1 MSSDRDVTRIVRSWL
16 DEGVTQ
22 LPDRVLDA
30 VLDQV
35 PATPQRRAWWLARRF
50 PIMNSNAFR
59 YGLAAVAVVVIALL
73 GITFLPFSNIGD
85 RPAPTAS
92 QIPSPSP
99 TPSVM
104 PAGNLE
110 PGTYTVRVGS
120 FTRRSF
126 TVTVP
131 AGWSHEDNFVAKG
144 NVWDGNGVTF
154 ATWIV
159 SHIYT
164 DSCQHEGSL
173 RQVGSA
179 ELADALAEQT
189 GHETSGPTDVTLG
202 GYPATRLEFSV
213 SADFDASACDGSLIR
228 LWPDAGPNENYGLPI
243 YPGQTTT
250 VYVVDLAGEAM
261 LVVAVRKEG
270 SSASDVAELQKIV
283 DSIRFERFD

>member
-30 VLDQV
+30 VLDRV
-35 PATPQRRAWWLARRF
+35 PATPQRRAWWPARRF
-50 PIMNSNAFR
+50 LTLNATFR
-59 YGLAAVAVVVIALL
+59 YGIAAVAVAVAAIV
-73 GITFLPFSNIGD
+73 GFSLINNQVGD
-85 RPAPTAS
+85 SPTPTAS

-110 PGTYTVRVGS
+110 PGTYSVPLGS

-131 AGWSHEDNFVAKG
+131 AGWDHVDNFVAKG
-144 NVWDGNGVTF
+144 DVWEGNGVTF

-173 RQVGSA
+173 RQVGSSA
-179 ELADALAEQT
+179 LANALAEQT
-189 GHETSGPTDVTLG
+189 GHQTSGPTDVTLG
-202 GYPATRLEFSV
+202 GYPATRLEFNV
-213 SADFDASACDGSLIR
+213 PADFDASICDGSLLR
-228 LWPDAGPNENYGLPI
+228 LWPDAGPNENLGLPI

-250 VYVVDLAGEAM
+250 VYVVDLNGEAM
-261 LVVAVRKEG
+261 LVIAVRKEG
-270 SSASDVAELQKIV
+270 SSVSDVAELQGIV
-283 DSIRFERFD
+283 DSIRFERSILE